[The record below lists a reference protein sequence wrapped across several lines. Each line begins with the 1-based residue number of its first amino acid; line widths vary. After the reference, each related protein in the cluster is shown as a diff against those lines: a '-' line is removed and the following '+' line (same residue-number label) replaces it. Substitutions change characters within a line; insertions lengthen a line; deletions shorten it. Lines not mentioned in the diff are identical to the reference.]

1 MQGSTWGT
9 ATPSVKGDEA
19 MEIAIAVPA
28 KTDAGRAE
36 IETRAQRLPAAL
48 RSLLLLVDGQ
58 RGALELDA
66 IARRLHAPADAL
78 EQLAAL
84 GLVTASGAGVPHP
97 ADAAASI
104 HEARSDSDAQR
115 HLVLYALM
123 HDATRAHLGLVGG
136 YLTQLKLERADD
148 AAALEALLPML
159 QTALTK
165 ARDARVAAEIIAGI
179 RAAADT
185 GTGAA

>member
-1 MQGSTWGT
+1 
-9 ATPSVKGDEA
+9 
-19 MEIAIAVPA
+19 MEIAISIPA

-58 RGALELDA
+58 RGAAELDA

-84 GLVTASGAGVPHP
+84 GLVTASGAGVRHP
-97 ADAAASI
+97 ADVAALI
-104 HEARSDSDAQR
+104 HEARSDTDAQR
-115 HLVLYALM
+115 HLILYALM
-123 HDATRAHLGLVGG
+123 NDATRAHLGLVGG

-185 GTGAA
+185 GASAA

>member
-1 MQGSTWGT
+1 MRGT
-9 ATPSVKGDEA
+9 ATPSVEGDEA
-19 MEIAIAVPA
+19 MDIAIARPA

-58 RGALELDA
+58 RGAAELDG

-84 GLVTASGAGVPHP
+84 GLVTVSGAAAGHP
-97 ADAAASI
+97 VGHATPID
-104 HEARSDSDAQR
+104 EARSEVDAQR
-115 HLVLYALM
+115 HLILYALM
-123 HDATRAHLGLVGG
+123 TDATRAHLGLVGG

-148 AAALEALLPML
+148 AVALEALLPML

-179 RAAADT
+179 RVAADT
-185 GTGAA
+185 GTAAG